1 MIRSPLPESFVSIF
15 RILYFNYESIFLKD
29 LVSAGE
35 KVIKCPFCNR
45 QNSSDLAND
54 ASSNRRFNS
63 DSTPFE
69 REKITSTKLLRHIC
83 CFNMHYKNNKQF
95 HS

>member
-29 LVSAGE
+29 LVSPGE

-45 QNSSDLAND
+45 QNSSDLVND
-54 ASSNRRFNS
+54 TSSNRRFNS
-63 DSTPFE
+63 E
-69 REKITSTKLLRHIC
+69 RKHFRELSFRER
-83 CFNMHYKNNKQF
+83 KNNVNKTFTSHLLFQYAL
-95 HS
+95 